1 MFSRLWPV
9 MPKEFL
15 HIRRDPRTLAVM
27 SGLDAS
33 ILLPQIGALALFGTI
48 LIVAATARFRKRLD

>member
-27 SGLDAS
+27 SGVDAS
-33 ILLPQIGALALFGTI
+33 ILLP
-48 LIVAATARFRKRLD
+48 